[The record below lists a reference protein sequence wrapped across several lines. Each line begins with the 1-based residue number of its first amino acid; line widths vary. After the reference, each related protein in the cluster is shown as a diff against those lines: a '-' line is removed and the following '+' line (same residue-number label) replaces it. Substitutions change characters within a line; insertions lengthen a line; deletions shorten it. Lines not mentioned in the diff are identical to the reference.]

1 MMRTLEIYV
10 NKTPAGVLTEHD
22 DGTYSFRYGDAYFRD
37 PAQSSVSLTMPKTRQ
52 EYRSATLFPFFANML
67 SEGVNRRV
75 QSRRWHIDE
84 ADDFG
89 LLAATAT
96 VDTIGAIT
104 VKRIEQ

>member
-1 MMRTLEIYV
+1 
-10 NKTPAGVLTEHD
+10 
-22 DGTYSFRYGDAYFRD
+22 
-37 PAQSSVSLTMPKTRQ
+37 
-52 EYRSATLFPFFANML
+52 ML

-75 QSRRWHIDE
+75 QSRRWHIDK

-104 VKRIEQ
+104 VKRIEP